1 MDDRQIILDGIIFSI
16 QRYGGISVYFK
27 ELLTVL
33 ASSRYSVDLLL
44 DAPLMQS
51 LDDIPGSIN
60 VTHRPARHFER
71 FRSCVTSG
79 KHGVYHSSYYR
90 TPSLGLRMPTVVT
103 VHDFIHEKFG
113 RGFRSFAH
121 SAQKR
126 LAIKNA
132 QAIICISETTKADL
146 IDLVGIRAEQTVHV
160 ISNGVSETF
169 KPIAKSGNA
178 VMPFMLFVGERKLYK
193 NFKLAAQALM
203 HLEGFEL
210 WAIGG
215 GPQSSDDLSGIDSA
229 TAQRIKFL
237 GHVTEDRLN
246 QLYNEA
252 HCLVYPSAYEG
263 FGIPVIEAMKAGC
276 PVVALD
282 TAAVIETGGEAL
294 IVANAAEPDALA
306 DAVSQLFDI
315 EVRRKAIASGL
326 DRAKVYSWKRC
337 HSQTM
342 AVYDS
347 LSAG

>member
-1 MDDRQIILDGIIFSI
+1 MDYGQITLDGIIFSI

-27 ELLTVL
+27 ELLMAV
-33 ASSRYSVDLLL
+33 ASSRYSVELLL

-51 LDDIPGSIN
+51 LDDIPGSTK

-71 FRSCVTSG
+71 FRPCVTSG
-79 KHGVYHSSYYR
+79 KRGVYHSTYYR
-90 TPSLGLRMPTVVT
+90 TPSSNVRMPTVVT

-113 RGFRSFAH
+113 RGLRSFAH

-126 LAIKNA
+126 QAIKNA

-146 IDLVGIRAEQTVHV
+146 IDLVGIRAGQAVYV
-160 ISNGVSETF
+160 IPNGVSETF

-178 VMPFMLFVGERKLYK
+178 VAPFMLFVGERRLYK
-193 NFKLAAQALM
+193 NFRLAAQALA

-215 GPQSSDDLSGIDSA
+215 GPQTVDDLKDIDTT

-252 HCLVYPSAYEG
+252 HCLLYPSAYEG

-282 TAAVIETGGEAL
+282 TPAVIETGGEAL
-294 IVANAAEPDALA
+294 IVAKEAESGALA
-306 DAVSQLFDI
+306 EAASRLADN
-315 EVRRKAIASGL
+315 EVRGKIIASGL
-326 DRAKVYSWKRC
+326 DRAKAYSWKRC
-337 HSQTM
+337 HGQTM

-347 LSAG
+347 LSAD